1 MAKSI
6 RDQLMNAGLTTKHK
20 ALKANK
26 AKNKQAKKDKKQGL
40 SKTSQQ
46 NNEIIQQQAE
56 KDKQLNIIIEK
67 KREQKAQAAQIKQL
81 IDKNKLPRIHGNDYI
96 RFVDNNKVKKILVV
110 KDMLKQ
116 LQNGLLSIIKHQDNY
131 EVVPK
136 DIAEK
141 IKKISPDIVFTLI
154 AENHDQDSSTE
165 EQDWYKDHQIPDDL
179 MW

>member
-20 ALKANK
+20 ALQANK
-26 AKNKQAKKDKKQGL
+26 AKNKQAKKEKKQGL
-40 SKTSQQ
+40 AKQALQ
-46 NNEIIQQQAE
+46 NNEVVQQQVE

-67 KREQKAQAAQIKQL
+67 KREQKAQEAKIKQL
-81 IDKNKLPRIHGNDYI
+81 VDKNKLPRIHGNDYI

-110 KDMLKQ
+110 TDMLKQ
-116 LQNGLLSIIKHQDNY
+116 LQNGLLSIVRHQNGY

-141 IKKISPDIVFTLI
+141 IKKLNPDIVFTLV
-154 AENHDQDSSTE
+154 AENNDQESSTE